1 MMKVIYGINKIR
13 KFKRPVVALGVF
25 DGVHRGHQ
33 HILESAVK
41 IARRINGTAVVL
53 TFDPHPQR
61 AGDISSLEHRLRLIG
76 QLGIEICIV
85 INFNQ
90 KFAQI
95 SAEDFV
101 REVLARKIGAVYI
114 CVGKNFR
121 FGRQAGGDAGLL
133 GKLAEFYNFKL
144 KICRQVKVGHQPI
157 SSTSIR
163 KLILKGKLK
172 TAQRLLGRRVS
183 ILGSVIRGASLARR
197 LGFPTANINP
207 HHEVVPPSGVYIVEI
222 ILEGK
227 KFYGVCSVGRK
238 PTFNTQYAIRNTQY
252 EKHIEVHIFDFC
264 KNIYGKQLEVIFI
277 KKIRGQEKFSSLVL
291 LAQQIQRDITFAKSL
306 FSLH

>member
-1 MMKVIYGINKIR
+1 MMKVIYGINKIK
-13 KFKRPVVALGVF
+13 KFGRPVVALGVF

-33 HILESAVK
+33 YILKSAVK
-41 IARRINGTAVVL
+41 IARRINGTAVAL

-90 KFAQI
+90 KFAEIQ
-95 SAEDFV
+95 AEDFA
-101 REVLARKIGAVYI
+101 REVLVRKIGAVYI
-114 CVGKNFR
+114 LVGKNFR
-121 FGRQAGGDAGLL
+121 FGRQARGGVGLL
-133 GKLAEFYNFKL
+133 EKLAGCYNFKL
-144 KICRQVKVGHQPI
+144 KICRQVKMDNQPI

-163 KLILKGKLK
+163 KLILKGKLN

-207 HHEVVPPSGVYIVEI
+207 HHEVVPPSGVYAVEI
-222 ILEGK
+222 VLEGK
-227 KFYGVCSVGRK
+227 RFYGVCSIGNK
-238 PTFNTQYAIRNTQY
+238 PTLGQ
-252 EKHIEVHIFDFC
+252 EKIQHIEVHIFDFS

-277 KKIRGQEKFSSLVL
+277 KKIREQEKFSSLVL
-291 LAQQIQRDITFAKSL
+291 LTRQIQRDITFAKSL

>member
-1 MMKVIYGINKIR
+1 MKVIYGINKIK
-13 KFKRPVVALGVF
+13 KFGRSVVALGVF

-33 HILESAVK
+33 YVLKSAVK
-41 IARRINGTAVVL
+41 IARRINGTAVAL

-90 KFAQI
+90 KFAEIQ
-95 SAEDFV
+95 AEDFA
-101 REVLARKIGAVYI
+101 REVLVRKIGAAYI
-114 CVGKNFR
+114 LVGKNFR
-121 FGRQAGGDAGLL
+121 FGRQAGGDVGLL
-133 GKLAEFYNFKL
+133 EKLAEFYNFKL
-144 KICRQVKVGHQPI
+144 KICRQVKMDNQPI

-163 KLILKGKLK
+163 KLILKGKLN
-172 TAQRLLGRRVS
+172 TARRLLGRRVS

-207 HHEVVPPSGVYIVEI
+207 HHEVVPPSGVYAVEI
-222 ILEGK
+222 VLEGK
-227 KFYGVCSVGRK
+227 RFYGVCSIGNK
-238 PTFNTQYAIRNTQY
+238 PTLGQ
-252 EKHIEVHIFDFC
+252 EKIQHIEVHIFDFC

-277 KKIRGQEKFSSLVL
+277 KKIREQEKFSSLVL
-291 LAQQIQRDITFAKSL
+291 LTRQIQRDITFAKSL